1 MFTRMKTAG
10 AVVLAVAAMAGLQP
24 AASAE
29 AAVGCYGDYCSG
41 QDPQAT
47 GCAADAKTVAIED
60 LSGARLE
67 VRWSPTCKT
76 NWARWEQ
83 YPVGL
88 KSDLAL
94 SLVAIQDTG
103 YSQSASGMDDV
114 NGTRAGTYWSPMIY
128 SPVHKVKA
136 AANLMC
142 GDLTIVGSAFDCA
155 TGGKAETAAV

>member
-1 MFTRMKTAG
+1 MFTRMK
-10 AVVLAVAAMAGLQP
+10 AVGVAVLAAAGLAGVIP
-24 AASAE
+24 ATSAE
-29 AAVGCYGDYCSG
+29 ASVGCYGDYCSG

-47 GCAADAKTVAIED
+47 GCAADAQTVAFED
-60 LSGARLE
+60 LSGARIE

-76 NWARWEQ
+76 NWARWQQ
-83 YPVGL
+83 YPVGF

-103 YSQSASGMDDV
+103 YSQSASGIDDV
-114 NGTRAGTYWSPMIY
+114 NGTRAGTYWTPMIY

-142 GDLTIVGSAFDCA
+142 GDATLIGAAFDCA
-155 TGGKAETAAV
+155 TNGKIETRAV